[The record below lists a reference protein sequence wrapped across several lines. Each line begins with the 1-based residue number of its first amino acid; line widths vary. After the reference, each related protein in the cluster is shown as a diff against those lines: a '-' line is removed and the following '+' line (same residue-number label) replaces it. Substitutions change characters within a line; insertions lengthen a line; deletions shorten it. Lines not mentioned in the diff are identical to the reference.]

1 MDLFQGSGGFSNILS
16 LAMQRIWPQ
25 MWWRI
30 WRKNRN
36 IREDDVESLFVQQI
50 PLNIPWISCL
60 LFVPL
65 GWQHF
70 YEALH
75 AIWNGIW
82 LVTLITHAF
91 IKKTRYPKFSNIS
104 TTCSTGFFSLSPF
117 CHLATFARYS
127 FGLGYGL
134 SMTANAGLAP
144 LVAKL
149 EKRTIQILVSGY
161 FFGAS
166 F

>member
-1 MDLFQGSGGFSNILS
+1 VVDGFISRLWWFQQYFVTCHAENLASDVMKNLKKIGISGN
-16 LAMQRIWPQ
+16 
-25 MWWRI
+25 
-30 WRKNRN
+30 
-36 IREDDVESLFVQQI
+36 I
-50 PLNIPWISCL
+50 PLNHVESPFVVSMFLLL

-70 YEALH
+70 HEALH
-75 AIWNGIW
+75 AIWNGIR
-82 LVTLITHAF
+82 LVNLITHAF

-104 TTCSTGFFSLSPF
+104 TICSTGFFSLSPF

-149 EKRTIQILVSGY
+149 EKRTM
-161 FFGAS
+161 
-166 F
+166 